1 MCTRKDFQMRPYI
14 HLIHEL
20 ENGAPGKHIATM
32 TGKAAFKRWVMR
44 RYFEEEGAPVCF
56 CLEGSERGTFY
67 EVIAFI
73 YMKGKNKGNDRLAYL
88 QMHPDDQEPT
98 DDIPF

>member
-1 MCTRKDFQMRPYI
+1 MRPYI

-20 ENGAPGKHIATM
+20 EDGAPGKHIAAI

-44 RYFEEEGAPVCF
+44 RYFEEEGSPVCF
-56 CLEGSERGTFY
+56 CLKGSEGGPFY
-67 EVIAFI
+67 EVIPFI
-73 YMKGKNKGNDRLAYL
+73 YMKGKNKGKDRLAFL
-88 QMHPDDQEPT
+88 KMRFDEQKAT